1 MSVKPLV
8 RDRGVAMECMDLSP
22 VGELTND
29 E

>member
-8 RDRGVAMECMDLSP
+8 RDRGVAIECMDLSP
-22 VGELTND
+22 LGELTTD